1 MEIDPTAQDGTITI
15 DTSNFSSNMW
25 TSLTHP
31 GYTGAAGITGAP
43 GITGA
48 ATMPIANGGGIG
60 ATSYNYT
67 TMAPPKYNSGL
78 IVNGDAEFQGDL
90 KIKGRSIVDTLNAIE
105 QRLSIL
111 TPDPKKLAKYE
122 ALQKAYAHY
131 KTIEAMCFDD
141 D

>member
-1 MEIDPTAQDGTITI
+1 MENDPTAQDSTITI
-15 DTSNFSSNMW
+15 DTSNFSNSLW
-25 TSLTHP
+25 TSLTYP

-48 ATMPIANGGGIG
+48 ATMPIANGGVN

-67 TMAPPKYNSGL
+67 TMAPPKYNRG
-78 IVNGDAEFQGDL
+78 IMVNGDAEFQGDV

-131 KTIEAMCFDD
+131 KILEAMCDD
-141 D
+141 DD

>member
-1 MEIDPTAQDGTITI
+1 MENDPTAQDSTITI
-15 DTSNFSSNMW
+15 DTSNFSSSLW
-25 TSLTHP
+25 SSLTHP

-43 GITGA
+43 GIAGA
-48 ATMPIANGGGIG
+48 ATMPIANGGVG

-78 IVNGDAEFQGDL
+78 IVNGDAEFQGDV

-122 ALQKAYAHY
+122 ALRKAYEHY
-131 KTIEAMCFDD
+131 KTLEAMCYDD
-141 D
+141 E

>member
-1 MEIDPTAQDGTITI
+1 MENDKDSPYTYTGTITI

-25 TSLTHP
+25 PSVTHP
-31 GYTGAAGITGAP
+31 AYTGAATI
-43 GITGA
+43 
-48 ATMPIANGGGIG
+48 PIANGGAA

-67 TMAPPKYNSGL
+67 TMAPPKYNSGI
-78 IVNGDAEFQGDL
+78 IVNGDAEFQGDV

-131 KTIEAMCFDD
+131 KTMEAMCFDD